1 MKNGMVQV
9 AVINPFGEAASFKI
23 EPFRQMTTVMDSYGA
38 ANNCELGDIVFLL
51 DGKVIAPSQTP
62 YGLKLQN
69 GDAILVVFKE
79 QQDWRTLAVMSPA
92 GEAMFIKIKQVSMME
107 ELMYSY
113 CNPKEL
119 QLGHVVFVR
128 NGNIIARTQTP
139 DELKLQDYDVIHVV
153 LKEQQDWR
161 TLDEHKIEKEF
172 LLTLPAWCRV
182 SLTVMHPGGAPRSF
196 TIKKA
201 TTMENLMN
209 SYCVINN
216 CELDDIIFLLP
227 NGDVVSPT
235 QTPRELKLQDGD
247 SQQSCTNNSRST
259 SLCYHHCQP
268 LPKKFVRQ
276 WPIWP

>member
-1 MKNGMVQV
+1 M
-9 AVINPFGEAASFKI
+9 AL
-23 EPFRQMTTVMDSYGA
+23 TTPSGGSLGPSGGSLGPSGGSYGVSGGS
-38 ANNCELGDIVFLL
+38 CEGLFHPLT
-51 DGKVIAPSQTP
+51 PS
-62 YGLKLQN
+62 G
-69 GDAILVVFKE
+69 GS
-79 QQDWRTLAVMSPA
+79 WW
-92 GEAMFIKIKQVSMME
+92 G
-107 ELMYSY
+107 
-113 CNPKEL
+113 
-119 QLGHVVFVR
+119 G
-128 NGNIIARTQTP
+128 
-139 DELKLQDYDVIHVV
+139 LQDYDVIHVV